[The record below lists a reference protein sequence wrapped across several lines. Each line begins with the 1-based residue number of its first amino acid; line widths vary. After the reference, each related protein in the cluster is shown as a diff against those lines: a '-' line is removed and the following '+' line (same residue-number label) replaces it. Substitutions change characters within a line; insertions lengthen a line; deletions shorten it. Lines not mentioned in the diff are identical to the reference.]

1 MEKIHIITVYYS
13 LLNIKY
19 YLKNISSS
27 NCKSVF
33 TWMGWT
39 KYFFFRSFSDLGKF
53 NRDVKN
59 HSDMFY
65 FFRYAD
71 RYSNKNGSVPSV
83 KSLRNTVENQHEVNI
98 LTIFK
103 CFNRYM
109 NEI

>member
-1 MEKIHIITVYYS
+1 MITVYYS

-27 NCKSVF
+27 DCKSVF

-39 KYFFFRSFSDLGKF
+39 KYFFDHFQTLVSLTAMLKIIRICSIFFSMQTG
-53 NRDVKN
+53 
-59 HSDMFY
+59 
-65 FFRYAD
+65 
-71 RYSNKNGSVPSV
+71 YSNKNRSVSSV

>member
-1 MEKIHIITVYYS
+1 MITVYYS

-27 NCKSVF
+27 DCKSVF

-39 KYFFFRSFSDLGKF
+39 KYFFRSFSDLGKF

-71 RYSNKNGSVPSV
+71 R
-83 KSLRNTVENQHEVNI
+83 LQQ
-98 LTIFK
+98 
-103 CFNRYM
+103 
-109 NEI
+109 